1 MDLTILIPV
10 KNEEDNISN
19 IIYNIEKKLFNLNY
33 EVLFVNDF
41 STDKTVEIINNY
53 KNLKKNIEIVHNKK
67 EGLGEAIKNG
77 IKFSK
82 GEYLSIIMCDG
93 SDDIDDL
100 KKYIEIIKKENLD
113 AVFGSRFLRNS
124 KIIGYP
130 KFKLI
135 LNRIFNYFVS
145 FLYINKYNDFTNAF
159 KIYKKASLLE
169 IEPIVSESFNVFLEL
184 PLKIINRR
192 YKYRIIPINWLG
204 REQGVSKFKF
214 NELRSKYIFTLIYCF
229 AEKILLLNKKNK
241 IDK

>member
-19 IIYNIEKKLFNLNY
+19 IIDNIEKKLFNLTY

-145 FLYINKYNDFTNAF
+145 LIYMNKYNDFTNAF
-159 KIYKKASLLE
+159 KIYKKDVLLG

-192 YKYRIIPINWLG
+192 YKYKIIPINWLG